1 MKIKILQNLLDQ
13 QPSVAGTTFL
23 VGALYVLSIALT
35 VFFCVLGLGL
45 LIEGKFD
52 ILLFLNWVSR
62 QFNLV
67 LNEDQRQAIAYSF
80 GSFSLILSVV
90 FAAFIYLCRMVLKR
104 NLFIIQMEE
113 WIYNNITEISR
124 PKTSKKK

>member
-13 QPSVAGTTFL
+13 QPSVAGTTFII
-23 VGALYVLSIALT
+23 GALYVVSIALT
-35 VFFCVLGLGL
+35 LFFLVLGLGL
-45 LIEGKFD
+45 LLEGWMN

-67 LNEDQRQAIAYSF
+67 LNDDQREAIAFSF

-124 PKTSKKK
+124 PKSSKKS